1 MKSSKVK
8 TQEKELEQKPK
19 ITKRHVKNASRIVF
33 WFSVGAII
41 SLFLITSFTYL
52 AFQNYYKGKIYPGVS
67 INGVDFSKKSESEV
81 KNYFTQKNSD
91 LSNSQFEFK
100 FEKEVATISAKD
112 IDFGYDENL
121 LATQAMSI
129 GRTKDPV
136 TSVGMIIQSY
146 INGVNLSPAYKYSDE
161 KLEEKLDP
169 LYVKINKAPVE
180 AVFNFQDGRV
190 AEFRASENGREIN
203 KEELTKQVIA
213 KGGNSTNS
221 ESIRIIKIDI
231 PVKTLSPNLTTEKV
245 NKMGIKELIGS
256 GTSTYQ
262 HSIESRIFNVALGA
276 SRVNGTLVPP
286 GETFSFAKTVG
297 DVSSLTGY
305 KQAYVI
311 SGGKTVLG
319 DGGGIC
325 QVSTTLFRA
334 ALNAGL
340 PIVERHAH
348 AYRVG
353 YYEQDSSPGI
363 DATVYVPS
371 VDFKFKN
378 DTGHHILVQSILDPE
393 ELRLTFMIY
402 GTSDGRISEV
412 TTPVITNQSPA
423 PEAKFE
429 DDPTLPAGTVKQVDF
444 AAAGANTVF
453 TRTVTR
459 DGKVI
464 ISDTFRSNYRPWQAV
479 FLRGTKTQ

>member
-1 MKSSKVK
+1 MKSSKAK
-8 TQEKELEQKPK
+8 IQETDLEQQPK
-19 ITKRHVKNASRIVF
+19 ITKRHVKNASRILF

-41 SLFLITSFTYL
+41 SLFLVTSFTYF

-67 INGVDFSKKSESEV
+67 INGVDFSKKTESEV
-81 KNYFTQKNSD
+81 KNYFTQKNNE

-100 FEKEVATISAKD
+100 FEKDVATVSAKD

-121 LATQAMSI
+121 LTTQAMSI
-129 GRTKDPV
+129 GRSKDPI

-146 INGVNLSPAYKYSDE
+146 VNGVDLSPAYKYSAGKLDE
-161 KLEEKLDP
+161 KIDP
-169 LYVKINKAPVE
+169 LYVKVNKEPIE

-190 AEFRASENGREIN
+190 AEFRASENGRQIN
-203 KEELTKQVIA
+203 KDELSKLVLA

-221 ESIRIIKIDI
+221 KGIQFIQINI
-231 PVKTLSPNLTTEKV
+231 PIKTLSPNLTTDKV
-245 NKMGIKELIGS
+245 NKMGIKELIGT

-262 HSIESRIFNVALGA
+262 HSIDTRIYNVALGA

-286 GETFSFAKTVG
+286 GETFSFANTVG

-378 DTGHHILVQSILDPE
+378 DTGHHILIQSILDPE

-402 GTSDGRISEV
+402 GTNDGRISEV
-412 TTPVITNQSPA
+412 TTPIITNQTPA
-423 PEAKFE
+423 PETKFE
-429 DDPTLPAGTVKQVDF
+429 DDPTLPIGTVKQVDF

-464 ISDTFRSNYRPWQAV
+464 ISDTFKSNYRPWQAI